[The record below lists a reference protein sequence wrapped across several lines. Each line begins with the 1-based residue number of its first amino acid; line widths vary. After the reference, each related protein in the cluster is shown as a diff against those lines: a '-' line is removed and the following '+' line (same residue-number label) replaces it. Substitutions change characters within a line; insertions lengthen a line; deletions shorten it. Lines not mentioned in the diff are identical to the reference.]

1 MSTTA
6 TYSVTGMTC
15 SHCVAA
21 VTEEVSRL
29 DGVSAVDVDL
39 NAGGDSR
46 VTVTST
52 GSRNVEPV
60 PGSGTWTGT
69 GGRLTASCEGNAI
82 SLGGAVPADGYW
94 AKPYERG
101 PDRLRVDFESK
112 DDDDRTEVRVYAVCV
127 DGRPEFRHE

>member
-29 DGVSAVDVDL
+29 TGVSAVDVDL

-46 VTVTST
+46 VTVTSA
-52 GSRNVEPV
+52 EP
-60 PGSGTWTGT
+60 
-69 GGRLTASCEGNAI
+69 LTVDAVRDAVDEAGYTLAS
-82 SLGGAVPADGYW
+82 
-94 AKPYERG
+94 
-101 PDRLRVDFESK
+101 
-112 DDDDRTEVRVYAVCV
+112 
-127 DGRPEFRHE
+127 